1 MRGTP
6 SSRAGFASFR
16 FDRRVYLLAS
26 AAFVRSSGRS
36 AAYVFLPLILYALF
50 HLSFLQVG
58 LLTAAVVP
66 VNVAGYFL
74 GGSVSDRIG
83 RRPLAAFPPLLIAFA
98 FVALYLW
105 GAQDLPLLVGLWA
118 GQSLLIGLQG
128 PSQDAMVGDV
138 TTPPQRVNAFGLQRV
153 MANAGFALSPALGG
167 YLAGSYGLPIVFLMA
182 AITTFGEG
190 VLLLLFLRESNPR
203 TTPTHLAPGDPP
215 RPRFRDQLRAPFR
228 DGLLLTLG
236 LLGAG
241 LAVVSGQFGTPL
253 ALFLEGVRGYSYAG
267 IGLLYS
273 LNGILVVTLQI
284 PISWNL
290 RRRPLIWMAVG
301 TAFYAVAY
309 FVFEAGAAYAV
320 SLLAISLLTLGED
333 IVAPLQSS
341 LVAGLSGR
349 KGRGSYYG
357 AYNAFTNS
365 ARAAAPAVG
374 TLLLGLGSQGP
385 LLLWG
390 TMGALGLT
398 VAGAF
403 VVFERNAG
411 WTNLLPPRPPSEDG

>member
-1 MRGTP
+1 MMGPRSPPARLEG
-6 SSRAGFASFR
+6 FR

-36 AAYVFLPLILYALF
+36 AAYVFLPLILYTLF

-58 LLTAAVVP
+58 LLTAAIVP
-66 VNVAGYFL
+66 VNVAGYFI
-74 GGSVSDRIG
+74 GGSASDRIG
-83 RRPLAAFPPLLIAFA
+83 RRPLAAFPPLLIAIA

-105 GAQDLPLLVGLWA
+105 GAQDLTLLVGLWVPQ
-118 GQSLLIGLQG
+118 GFLIGLQG
-128 PSQDAMVGDV
+128 PAQDAMVGDV
-138 TTPPQRVNAFGLQRV
+138 TEPHQRVNAFGFQRV

-167 YLAGSYGLPIVFLMA
+167 YLAASYGLPIVFLMA
-182 AITTFGEG
+182 AVTTFGEG
-190 VLLLLFLRESNPR
+190 LLLLLFLRESNPQDVR
-203 TTPTHLAPGDPP
+203 AGASPGTEQA
-215 RPRFRDQLRAPFR
+215 PRFRDQLRAPFH
-228 DGLLLTLG
+228 DGLLLALG

-241 LAVVSGQFGTPL
+241 LALVSGQFGTPL
-253 ALFLEGVRGYSYAG
+253 ALFLEGIRGYSYAG

-290 RRRPLIWMAVG
+290 RRRPLLWMAAG
-301 TAFYAVAY
+301 TTFYAVAY
-309 FVFEAGAAYAV
+309 LVFEVGAAYAI

-333 IVAPLQSS
+333 VVSPLQSS
-341 LVAGLSGR
+341 LVSGLSGR

-357 AYNAFTNS
+357 AYNVFTNS

-385 LLLWG
+385 LALWG
-390 TMGALGLT
+390 TMAGLGFMVALG
-398 VAGAF
+398 F
-403 VVFERNAG
+403 VLFERRTG
-411 WTNLLPPRPPSEDG
+411 WTAMLPSRPSTEDG

>member
-1 MRGTP
+1 MSRIP
-6 SSRAGFASFR
+6 SVAARFSSFR
-16 FDRRVYLLAS
+16 FDRRVYLLAT

-36 AAYVFLPLILYALF
+36 AAYVFLPLILYTLF

-66 VNVAGYFL
+66 INVAGYFL
-74 GGSVSDRIG
+74 GGSASDRIG
-83 RRPLAAFPPLLIAFA
+83 RRPLAAVPPLVIAIA

-105 GAQDLPLLVGLWA
+105 GATDLALLVGLWA

-138 TTPPQRVNAFGLQRV
+138 TTPAQRVNAFGLQRV

-167 YLAGSYGLPIVFLMA
+167 VLAGYYGLPIVFLMA
-182 AITTFGEG
+182 AITTFGEAI
-190 VLLLLFLRESNPR
+190 LLLLFLRESNPR
-203 TTPTHLAPGDPP
+203 GVPSPLTPGEPP

-241 LAVVSGQFGTPL
+241 LALVSGQFGTPL

-273 LNGILVVTLQI
+273 LNGILVVTLQL

-290 RRRPLIWMAVG
+290 RRRPLLWMAAG
-301 TAFYAVAY
+301 TGFYAVAY
-309 FVFEAGAAYAV
+309 LVLEAGAAYGVA
-320 SLLAISLLTLGED
+320 LMAISLLTVGED

-349 KGRGSYYG
+349 RGRGSYYG
-357 AYNAFTNS
+357 AYNTLTNS

-374 TLLLGLGSQGP
+374 TLLLGLGNQGP

-403 VVFERNAG
+403 VVFERRTG
-411 WTNLLPPRPPSEDG
+411 WTGLLPPRPRLETE